1 MIHPRRL
8 LLITADVT
16 QFIMWIQWIHVSLLF
31 LVIQTSLAAS
41 AGQEKGNC
49 RTPFEWDENLK
60 DVKLLDDCDLLK
72 DKLTLKPMVGRIAD
86 RTECI
91 DYIDLNIHGTQMERW
106 MNGGESFDGRSVTF
120 DNKLALPRPRRQV
133 QLVTLTARNKK
144 RQNNDF
150 VSRFKLDPTN
160 CTEDGGN
167 GAVNDT
173 TTEKGDGTNSLE
185 EGKISRD
192 GSQIPIIAGIQFGS
206 TLLVAVAAVV
216 GIICWKKRRD
226 TVLPIL
232 NLFLRGAKIVNLP
245 QVYNLLGEGARPR
258 RCQSSRGLPGAREAD
273 QRPSGARGR
282 YMICGNSFNKTISGQ
297 RRRRPFSA

>member
-16 QFIMWIQWIHVSLLF
+16 QFIMRIQWIHVSLLF
-31 LVIQTSLAAS
+31 LVIPPSLAAS
-41 AGQEKGNC
+41 AGQEKRNC

-91 DYIDLNIHGTQMERW
+91 DYIDLNIDGTQMERW
-106 MNGGESFDGRSVTF
+106 MNGGESFEGRSVTF
-120 DNKLALPRPRRQV
+120 KNKLALPRPRRQV
-133 QLVTLTARNKK
+133 QVVTLTARNNK

-150 VSRFKLDPTN
+150 VLRFKLDPTN
-160 CTEDGGN
+160 CNEDGGK

-185 EGKISRD
+185 EGKNSRD
-192 GSQIPIIAGIQFGS
+192 LSQIPIIAGIQFGS

-226 TVLPIL
+226 TRVSSE
-232 NLFLRGAKIVNLP
+232 NKMNTDENDTYGTYSRGWD
-245 QVYNLLGEGARPR
+245 GEGDYGDGDKVYVTDTNDYYA
-258 RCQSSRGLPGAREAD
+258 A
-273 QRPSGARGR
+273 
-282 YMICGNSFNKTISGQ
+282 
-297 RRRRPFSA
+297 